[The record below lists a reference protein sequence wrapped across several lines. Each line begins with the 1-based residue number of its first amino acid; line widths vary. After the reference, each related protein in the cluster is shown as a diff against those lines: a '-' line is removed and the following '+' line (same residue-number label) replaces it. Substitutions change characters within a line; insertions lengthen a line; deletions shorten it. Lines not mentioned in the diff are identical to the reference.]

1 MKLSASNQH
10 ASSKKF
16 STVVDKFKKKFF
28 ANSAEKLRS
37 CKRNEAMKLA
47 RQAAGTN
54 QPLPLSR
61 DTVEGVATAL
71 KEAGLKSG
79 QQYMTDLKLMYM
91 KLVSICFDV
100 EAWLK
105 RSFDL
110 CKKSL
115 ERERGPVTRAM
126 EVKVETVP
134 RLELLGCPG

>member
-1 MKLSASNQH
+1 
-10 ASSKKF
+10 
-16 STVVDKFKKKFF
+16 
-28 ANSAEKLRS
+28 
-37 CKRNEAMKLA
+37 MKLA

-61 DTVEGVATAL
+61 DTVEGVAAAL

-105 RSFDL
+105 RSFGL

-134 RLELLGCPG
+134 RLELLGCPS

>member
-1 MKLSASNQH
+1 M
-10 ASSKKF
+10 
-16 STVVDKFKKKFF
+16 VDKFKKKFF

-37 CKRNEAMKLA
+37 CKPNEAIKLA

-105 RSFDL
+105 RSFE
-110 CKKSL
+110 

-126 EVKVETVP
+126 EVKVDTVP